1 MNILSVS
8 GIKYPSYSCE
18 KTSPQK
24 RFGLTM
30 SKPLAHDVVS
40 FKATPK
46 SMGSRA
52 NAINMKLAKDIHNDA
67 EKALAYMREKIDK
80 YTFDLVADTYNPNN
94 PIEMVKDRVK
104 SPESIIEK
112 AVTRNW
118 NTKQEILK
126 NMTDLAGTKII
137 MRDGSKEQVNRLL
150 DNLMQGMDDGALKFI
165 EIENKRPL
173 PVYNQYDEIVKS
185 YDYASPRCMAK
196 FQRLASKVAGRDVKL
211 IEENTPTNY
220 MAIHM
225 LMELPNGIV
234 GELQIMGHDIA
245 LLKDIEDMCYK
256 VKNGKNLPKKY
267 AEVEKALTPLKPPVL
282 PKNGIETPEYKE
294 ALAKHKFFKEEH
306 LKYTQEAYMQQREK
320 EPRPHKSRKK
330 EIFLKIPEFMP
341 KELDFNYLYE
351 LKLKCDQATVVQ
363 PKKQVK
369 K

>member
-8 GIKYPSYSCE
+8 GIKYPSYNCE

-30 SKPLAHDVVS
+30 SKPLAHDVIS

-46 SMGSRA
+46 TMGSRA
-52 NAINMKLAKDIHNDA
+52 NAINMKLARDIHSDA
-67 EKALAYMREKIDK
+67 EQALAFMRDKIDK
-80 YTFDLVADTYNPNN
+80 YTKYLVSDTYNPNN
-94 PIEMVKDRVK
+94 PIEVVKDRVK

-112 AVTRNW
+112 AITRNW

-126 NMTDLAGTKII
+126 NMTDLAGMKII
-137 MRDGSKEQVNRLL
+137 MRDGSNEQVNKVLE
-150 DNLMQGMDDGALKFI
+150 NLMQGMDEGELKFI

-173 PVYNQYDEIVKS
+173 PIYNQYDEIVKR
-185 YDYASPRCMAK
+185 YDYASPVCLAK
-196 FQRLASKVAGRDVKL
+196 FQYLASKTAGKDIKL

-234 GELQIMGHDIA
+234 GELQIMGHDVA

-267 AEVEKALTPLKPPVL
+267 ARVEKALAPLKPPVL
-282 PKNGIETPEYKE
+282 PKNGIETQEYKD
-294 ALAKHKFFKEEH
+294 ALANHEFLKKEH
-306 LKYTQEAYMQQREK
+306 LKYTQEAYMEQRAK

-330 EIFLKIPEFMP
+330 ETFLKIPEFMP

-351 LKLKCDQATVVQ
+351 LKLKCDQATAQ
-363 PKKQVK
+363 AKKQAK

>member
-1 MNILSVS
+1 MKILSVS

-18 KTSPQK
+18 KTSPEK

-30 SKPLAHDVVS
+30 SGPLAHDVVS

-52 NAINMKLAKDIHNDA
+52 NAINMQLAKDIHNDA
-67 EKALAYMREKIDK
+67 EVALAYMRDKINQ
-80 YTFDLVADTYNPNN
+80 YIFDLVADTYNPKN
-94 PIEMVKDRVK
+94 PIEVVKQRVK

-112 AVTRNW
+112 AITRNW

-126 NMTDLAGTKII
+126 NMTDLAGMKII
-137 MRDGSKEQVNRLL
+137 MRDGSKEQVNKVLE
-150 DNLMQGMDDGALKFI
+150 NLMQGMDEGAFKII

-185 YDYASPRCMAK
+185 YDYASPGYLAK

-234 GELQIMGHDIA
+234 GELQIMGHDVA

-267 AEVEKALTPLKPPVL
+267 AEVEKALVSLKPPVL
-282 PKNGIETPEYKE
+282 PKSGIETPQYKE
-294 ALAKHKFFKEEH
+294 ALANYKFLKKEH

-320 EPRPHKSRKK
+320 EPRLHKSRKK
-330 EIFLKIPEFMP
+330 EVFLKIPEFMP

-351 LKLKCDQATVVQ
+351 LKMKCDQAAAEA
-363 PKKQVK
+363 KKQAK